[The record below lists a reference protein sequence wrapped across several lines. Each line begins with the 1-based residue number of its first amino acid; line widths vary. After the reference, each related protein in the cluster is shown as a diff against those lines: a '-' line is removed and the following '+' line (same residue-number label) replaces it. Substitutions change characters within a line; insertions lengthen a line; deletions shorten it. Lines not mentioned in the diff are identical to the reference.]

1 MISSSIPKHVAIV
14 MDGNGRYAEAQ
25 GQARYEG
32 HKAGAKTVKDI
43 VSAALDNGV
52 RYLTLYTFSTENW
65 KRSKIEINA
74 LMLLLEQYL
83 THEIHL
89 LYEKG
94 VRLRTIGRTEQLPE
108 KIQRLLAEAQEK
120 TADNTKLDLILAL
133 SYGGRLEIAD
143 AFKKISAKLLAGEI
157 GVEQITE
164 DLISQNLYAPD
175 VPDPELF
182 IRTSNEIRISNFLIW
197 QLSYSEM
204 IFVEKLWPEFSKED
218 FKACLLEYSNRQ
230 RRFGGA

>member
-1 MISSSIPKHVAIV
+1 MTNHIPRHVAIV
-14 MDGNGRYAEAQ
+14 MDGNGRYAESK
-25 GQARYEG
+25 GQPRYEG

-43 VSAALDNGV
+43 VSAALDNNV

-83 THEIHL
+83 TQEIHL

-108 KIQRLLAEAQEK
+108 KIQKLLRDAMEK
-120 TADNTKLDLILAL
+120 TSGNSNLDLILAL
-133 SYGGRLEIAD
+133 SYGGRMEVVDACRKIAQ
-143 AFKKISAKLLAGEI
+143 KVSNGEI
-157 GVEQITE
+157 KPDDISEE
-164 DLISQNLYAPD
+164 LIGQNLYAPD

-204 IFVEKLWPEFSKED
+204 IFVEKLWPEFTKED
-218 FKACLLEYSNRQ
+218 FKACLEHYSLRQ
-230 RRFGGA
+230 RRFGTA